1 MGKYTPLYD
10 YLMRLDPQTVECT
23 LTFQQVETIIDAKL
37 PPSAHRHREWWSNE
51 RAPTSHVQATAW
63 LSAGWEVDTI
73 DQQRGW
79 VRFRR
84 L

>member
-10 YLMRLDPQTVECT
+10 YLMRINPQTTELT
-23 LTFQQVETIIDAKL
+23 LTFQQIEDIIDAKL
-37 PPSAHRHREWWSNE
+37 PPSAHRHQEWWHNE
-51 RAPTSHVQATAW
+51 RGLTRHVQATAW
-63 LSAGWEVDTI
+63 LSAGWKADAVN
-73 DQQRGW
+73 QQRGW